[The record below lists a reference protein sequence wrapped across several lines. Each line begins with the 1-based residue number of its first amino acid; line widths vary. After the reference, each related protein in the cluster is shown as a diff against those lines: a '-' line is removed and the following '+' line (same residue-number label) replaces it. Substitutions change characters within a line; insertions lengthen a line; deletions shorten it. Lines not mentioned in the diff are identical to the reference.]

1 LKSAL
6 GLILRGASAVIAN
19 APAGASRRGC
29 RRAPDPTR
37 GLLRMSTA
45 EEPGSDIGARSDAE
59 VRAMHQQWLD
69 VMHPPAG
76 WGQTALR
83 LPNGWPRA
91 GEEWRRPHG
100 RRVPTDATEAAIA
113 A

>member
-1 LKSAL
+1 
-6 GLILRGASAVIAN
+6 
-19 APAGASRRGC
+19 
-29 RRAPDPTR
+29 
-37 GLLRMSTA
+37 MSTA

-59 VRAMHQQWLD
+59 VRTMRQQWLD
-69 VMHPPAG
+69 IMHPPAG